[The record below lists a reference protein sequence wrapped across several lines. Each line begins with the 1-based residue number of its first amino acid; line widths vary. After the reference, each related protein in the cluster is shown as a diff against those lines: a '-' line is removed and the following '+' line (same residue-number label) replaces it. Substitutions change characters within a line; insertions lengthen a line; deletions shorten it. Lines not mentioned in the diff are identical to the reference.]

1 MATYWYYK
9 LHANQPIFPTQQPN
23 KLSKYKHLGKAGS
36 QAHIHAVSPLLE
48 EPKSI
53 TYNHV
58 LILFDKTG
66 LTYTTVLKRKSK
78 FNYKNFT

>member
-1 MATYWYYK
+1 M
-9 LHANQPIFPTQQPN
+9 
-23 KLSKYKHLGKAGS
+23 LS
-36 QAHIHAVSPLLE
+36 SPLLE

-66 LTYTTVLKRKSK
+66 FTYTTVLKRKSK
-78 FNYKNFT
+78 FNYKNSLFVYLLPEQIFLDFTSLFP